1 MKYYLVTVDPNYI
14 APVPVGWYGKIDRKT
29 WKNKKTYQ
37 MPKHLIFQTEKHMQ
51 MVFTDIV
58 TFPCFMVRKM
68 VRDTIALYNPFIK
81 FVRII
86 LYDKGRKESMAYYM
100 PFMKTIEHVE
110 TNCKNRYMINE
121 IVLEREKLMDEAII
135 EVMSKDKTHIIMRMD
150 LVESILRRNAIGI
163 GLKEIQ
169 II

>member
-1 MKYYLVTVDPNYI
+1 MI
-14 APVPVGWYGKIDRKT
+14 
-29 WKNKKTYQ
+29 KNEKK
-37 MPKHLIFQTEKHMQ
+37 
-51 MVFTDIV
+51 
-58 TFPCFMVRKM
+58 
-68 VRDTIALYNPFIK
+68 
-81 FVRII
+81 
-86 LYDKGRKESMAYYM
+86 SMAYYM